1 MQSQNGPNIKKQW
14 AIGLSSVL
22 AVALGLMQPAQ
33 AVEFPD
39 AGDRGAPS
47 RTAGG
52 GTRGEWCE
60 GNEWSEWS
68 ARALVPSNNVSTFSS
83 EQASLWLHVSESFN
97 NKTAE
102 IYIQDVANNE
112 AIYEQQIELTGLYE
126 NSLVKVDLPE
136 LTAVGTPLLEP
147 GQEYYWDFS
156 IICDPNNRAQDYVT
170 QGLLHRVEADAE
182 LIETL
187 NAASPLQQ
195 LEEYASAGLWQET
208 LQTAAL
214 LKDEQ
219 PHLWIDLLSSVG
231 LGMLTEEITIG
242 NQESAYQ
249 ESPYEESSYEENTF
263 EESTSETNAS
273 EANTDAANVR
283 SVGSMAI
290 DR

>member
-1 MQSQNGPNIKKQW
+1 MQSQNGPNIKQRW
-14 AIGLSSVL
+14 ALGLSSVV
-22 AVALGLMQPAQ
+22 AVTLGLMQPTQ

-60 GNEWSEWS
+60 GGEWSEWS

-102 IYIQDVANNE
+102 IYVKDTVSHE
-112 AIYEQQIELTGLYE
+112 AVYEQQIELDNLYDD
-126 NSLVKVDLPE
+126 SIVQVDLPE
-136 LTAVGTPLLEP
+136 LNDAGMPLLKTERD
-147 GQEYYWDFS
+147 YYWEFS
-156 IICDPNNRAQDYVT
+156 IICDPGNRVQDYVV
-170 QGLLHRVEADAE
+170 QGLLQRVEADAGLMATIRE
-182 LIETL
+182 S
-187 NAASPLQQ
+187 SPVQQ

-214 LKDEQ
+214 LKENQ
-219 PHLWIDLLSSVG
+219 PHLWIELLSSVG
-231 LGMLTEEITIG
+231 LSRLAAETAV
-242 NQESAYQ
+242 S
-249 ESPYEESSYEENTF
+249 ESPNVDEVD
-263 EESTSETNAS
+263 STDVNL
-273 EANTDAANVR
+273 TDMNLT
-283 SVGSMAI
+283 SVGSMAV